1 MRRIYQNASVITE
14 QGIIRADI
22 VTEDGRIC
30 AIAKDPA
37 ILPEDEVIP
46 CDNFF
51 VTPGLIDVHVHFR
64 EPGFEYKETIKTG
77 AEAAIHGGYQAVCP
91 MPNLSPAPFTPE
103 NLEIELKA
111 INDVEGI
118 DIVPYGRITK
128 DGEELADMEELAPYV
143 CAFSDDGKGV
153 QGKVDMRVAMRE
165 AKELGKLIVAHCED
179 EHYDT
184 YDPRSEYLQV
194 MRDIELAEETG
205 AGYHVCHVST
215 KESVRAIREA
225 KARGVDVTCETAPHY
240 LVFNNEDLPR
250 EGKYKMNPP
259 IRTEADRQA
268 LLEGIMDGT
277 VDMIVT
283 DHAPHSREEKAKGF
297 DSLFGIIGVETAF
310 PVMYTKFVETGF
322 MTLEHLMEL
331 MCGRPSRRFGI
342 GREYLKEGQEADFYL
357 FDLDTEYIIDP
368 ETFRS
373 KGRSTPFEGWKVRGR
388 AVKKVWKG
396 EVTDLL

>member
-1 MRRIYQNASVITE
+1 MRRVFQSASVSTE
-14 QGIIRADI
+14 NGIIRADI
-22 VTEDGRIC
+22 VTEGGRVSQ
-30 AIAKDPA
+30 IAPDTA
-37 ILPEDEVIP
+37 ILPDDEVIP

-64 EPGFEYKETIKTG
+64 EPGFEYKETIETG
-77 AEAAIHGGYQAVCP
+77 SAAAIHGGYQAVCP
-91 MPNLSPAPFTPE
+91 MPNLSPAPFTLE
-103 NLEIELKA
+103 NLEVELSSIRK
-111 INDVEGI
+111 VEGI
-118 DIVPYGRITK
+118 DVIPYGRITK
-128 DGEELADMEELAPYV
+128 DGTELADMEDLAPYV

-153 QGKVDMRVAMRE
+153 QGDVDMRAAMKK
-165 AKELGKLIVAHCED
+165 AKSLGKLIVAHCED

-194 MRDIELAEETG
+194 IRDIELSEETG

-215 KESVRAIREA
+215 KESVDAIREA

-259 IRTEADRQA
+259 IRAEEDRKA
-268 LLEGIMDGT
+268 LIAGILDGT

-283 DHAPHSREEKAKGF
+283 DHAPHSAEEKSKGF

-310 PVMYTKFVETGF
+310 PVMYTKFVETELLS
-322 MTLEHLMEL
+322 LEELMEL
-331 MCGRPSRRFGI
+331 MCVRPARRFGI
-342 GREYLKEGQEADFYL
+342 GREYLAEGQDADFYL
-357 FDLDTEYIIDP
+357 FDLGTEFVIDP
-368 ETFRS
+368 EDFKS
-373 KGRSTPFEGWKVRGR
+373 KGRSTPFEGWKVKGR

-396 EVTDLL
+396 EITDL